1 MKQEASIF
9 NLSGETFFINFIPLV
24 ILLVEC
30 LIYLELYKPGLG
42 SMMDIKLLP
51 QNVVNYIL
59 KI

>member
-1 MKQEASIF
+1 MKQETSIF

-42 SMMDIKLLP
+42 LTMDI
-51 QNVVNYIL
+51 
-59 KI
+59 